1 MRFSCSSRDLSPIA
15 SGSPPWI
22 HRSHADHAGRSG
34 RADRATVAQLNRII
48 LGKEQQLRLCIACL
62 LARGHLLI
70 EDIPGVGKTTLA
82 HALAE
87 SLGLSYQRIQFT
99 SDLLPA
105 DIIGVSDL
113 RARDAATFRFHKG
126 PIFSQL
132 VLADEVNRATPKAQ
146 SALLEAMEEH
156 QVTADGQTYPLAAP
170 FFVIATQ
177 NPVYQIGTYPL
188 PESQLDRFLMRIEL
202 GYPDA
207 VLERQLLMGQD
218 RRDLLATLS
227 PTLSP
232 QQLLLMQTMVP
243 KVHASDAL
251 LDYVQAIVRYT
262 RESPHFEAGLSPRA
276 AIALLR
282 AAQAWALDPRSC
294 RRACP
299 KTCRPCLGAVV
310 GHRLKPRDDARRR
323 LARQIGEVVLKAVE
337 VP

>member
-1 MRFSCSSRDLSPIA
+1 MDSPVPTLITQADPVDLV
-15 SGSPPWI
+15 SGTI
-22 HRSHADHAGRSG
+22 
-34 RADRATVAQLNRII
+34 AQLNRVI
-48 LGKEQQLRLCIACL
+48 LGKEHQMRLCLACL

-99 SDLLPA
+99 SDILPA
-105 DIIGVSDL
+105 DIVGVSVFD
-113 RARDAATFRFHKG
+113 RETSAFRFHKG
-126 PIFSQL
+126 PVFSQL

-156 QVTADGQTYPLAAP
+156 QVTVDGQTYPLAAP

-177 NPVYQIGTYPL
+177 NPVYQVGTYPL

-207 VLERQLLMGQD
+207 ALERQLLMGQD
-218 RRDLLATLS
+218 RRDLLAMLA

-232 QQLLLMQTMVP
+232 QQVLLLQTMVP

-251 LDYVQAIVRYT
+251 LDYVQAIVRFT

-282 AAQAWALDPRSC
+282 AAQAWALIHGH
-294 RRACP
+294 
-299 KTCRPCLGAVV
+299 LGVLPEDVQAVLAAVV
-310 GHRLKPRDDARRR
+310 GHRLRPKDDSIAKN
-323 LARQIGEVVLKAVE
+323 AAEVGRIVLEAVG

>member
-1 MRFSCSSRDLSPIA
+1 MDSAVPTLISQADPVELI
-15 SGSPPWI
+15 SGTI
-22 HRSHADHAGRSG
+22 
-34 RADRATVAQLNRII
+34 AQLNRII
-48 LGKEQQLRLCIACL
+48 LGKEHQMRLCVSCL

-105 DIIGVSDL
+105 DIIGVSIFE
-113 RARDAATFRFHKG
+113 RGTSSFQFHRG
-126 PIFSQL
+126 PVFSQL

-207 VLERQLLMGQD
+207 ALERQLLMGQD

-243 KVHASDAL
+243 RVHASDAL
-251 LDYVQAIVRYT
+251 LDYVQAIVRFT
-262 RESPHFEAGLSPRA
+262 RESPQFEAGLSPRA

-282 AAQAWALDPRSC
+282 AAQAWALIHGHPGVVPEDVQ
-294 RRACP
+294 AV
-299 KTCRPCLGAVV
+299 LGAIV
-310 GHRLKPRDDARRR
+310 GHRLQPRDDAGAKT
-323 LARQIGEVVLKAVE
+323 ARDIGELVLKAVA

>member
-1 MRFSCSSRDLSPIA
+1 MDSPVPTLITQ
-15 SGSPPWI
+15 
-22 HRSHADHAGRSG
+22 ADPVELIG
-34 RADRATVAQLNRII
+34 ATLAQLSRII
-48 LGKEQQLRLCIACL
+48 LGKERQLRLCLACL

-87 SLGLSYQRIQFT
+87 TLGLNYQRIQFT

-105 DIIGVSDL
+105 DIVGVSVFE
-113 RARDAATFRFHKG
+113 RDSSEFRFHKG
-126 PIFSQL
+126 PIFAQL

-156 QVTADGQTYPLAAP
+156 QVTADGQTYPMAAP

-177 NPVYQIGTYPL
+177 NPVYQIGTFPL

-207 VLERQLLMGQD
+207 TLERELLIGQD
-218 RRDLLATLS
+218 RRDLLATLA

-243 KVHASDAL
+243 GVHASDAL
-251 LDYVQAIVRYT
+251 LDYVQSIVRYT

-276 AIALLR
+276 AISLLR
-282 AAQAWALDPRSC
+282 AAQAWALIHGHSGVLPEDVQAVLP
-294 RRACP
+294 
-299 KTCRPCLGAVV
+299 GVV
-310 GHRLKPRDDARRR
+310 GHRLKLRDDTSAQS
-323 LARQIGEVVLKAVE
+323 ASEIGERVLKAVA